1 MIEARELERLLMM
14 TKRECNVM
22 GKPKAQVIACI
33 LTPEEGT
40 PKRVR
45 TTSLVRDGK
54 TSVASFSVRGEIDS
68 PIVIPDIDRVLGVLK
83 GYRGQ
88 ISIENLDGK
97 IRFKGVN
104 GTKKQTTL
112 TANLK
117 GLAFP
122 HSKETIGEWHDKSCE
137 RAKVI
142 DYKKGYT
149 LKDGSLREFMAVLKV
164 SKKSLHHALECDNI
178 NGQKLNRYTF
188 AFDGE
193 GLLII
198 TTGKELKGETQ
209 TEIKV
214 EYVGETPPPAF
225 SATYEGGLENILKYC
240 DKSDKLRPNMWLNF
254 LDFRPENQGI
264 PLVMGIGLSDFVYQ
278 APVVS

>member
-1 MIEARELERLLMM
+1 MIDARELERLLMM

-22 GKPKAQVIACI
+22 GKPKSQVVACI

-40 PKRVR
+40 PNRVR

-68 PIVIPDIDRVLGVLK
+68 SIVIPDIDRVLGVLK

-97 IRFKGVN
+97 IRFKGIN

-149 LKDGSLREFMAVLKV
+149 LKDGSVREFMAVMKV
-164 SKKSLHHALECDNI
+164 SKSNLLHALECDSI

-188 AFDGE
+188 DYDGE
-193 GLLII
+193 GTLTI

-209 TEIKV
+209 TQMSV
-214 EYVGETPPPAF
+214 ECECETPF
-225 SATYEGGLENILKYC
+225 SATYEGGLESIMKYC
-240 DKSDKLRPNMWLNF
+240 DKTDQLRPNIWLNF

-264 PLVMGIGLSDFVYQ
+264 ALVMGIGINDFVYQ
-278 APVVS
+278 APTMK

>member
-14 TKRECNVM
+14 TKRECNIM
-22 GKPKAQVIACI
+22 GKPKAQVVACV
-33 LTPEEGT
+33 LTPEDGS
-40 PKRVR
+40 PNRVR

-68 PIVIPDIDRVLGVLK
+68 SIVIPDIDRVLGVLK
-83 GYRGQ
+83 GYRGR

-142 DYKKGYT
+142 DYKNGYT
-149 LKDGSLREFMAVLKV
+149 LKDGSLREFMGVMKV
-164 SKKSLHHALECDNI
+164 SKSNLLHALECDSI

-188 AFDGE
+188 AYDGE
-193 GLLII
+193 TTLTI
-198 TTGKELKGETQ
+198 TTGKELKGQTETQ
-209 TEIKV
+209 ITVKPES
-214 EYVGETPPPAF
+214 ETPAF
-225 SATYEGGLENILKYC
+225 SATYEGGLESIMKYC
-240 DKSDKLRPNMWLNF
+240 DKTDTLRPNIWLNF

-264 PLVMGIGLSDFVYQ
+264 ALVMGIGLNDFVYQ
-278 APVVS
+278 APTL